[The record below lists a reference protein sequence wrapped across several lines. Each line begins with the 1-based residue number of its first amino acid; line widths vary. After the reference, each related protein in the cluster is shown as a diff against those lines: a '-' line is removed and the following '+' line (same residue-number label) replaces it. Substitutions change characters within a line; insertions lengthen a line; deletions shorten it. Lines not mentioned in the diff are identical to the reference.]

1 MWKQKICLAVSEQF
15 GISEEEQI
23 RLFKKI
29 GFDGFFLS
37 YELNKDFSNLKK
49 VADEEGMLLQSVHAP
64 FGKMNHVWIESDQT
78 EDSVKEL
85 IECLIESK
93 KVGAP
98 IVVMHA
104 FIGFNDHTPTEFGL
118 NNIAKVVDLAR
129 NLNIKIAFENTE
141 GEEYLAAIME
151 RFKNEKHVGFCWDT
165 GHEMCYN
172 HSQDLLK
179 LYGDR
184 LFCTHLND
192 NLGISDY
199 NGVITWTDDLHLL
212 PFDGIADWNDVA
224 SRLNKCNFNSE
235 LTFELNTKSKPD
247 RHDNDEYDRMDI
259 VDYLTKAYARACK
272 FAATKQSLNVHL

>member
-1 MWKQKICLAVSEQF
+1 MWKQKICIAVSEQF
-15 GISEEEQI
+15 GINEEEQI

-29 GFDGFFLS
+29 GFDGFFLN
-37 YELNKDFSNLKK
+37 YELGNDFSHLKK

-64 FGKMNHVWIESDQT
+64 FYKMNHVWVENDQT
-78 EDSVKEL
+78 DDAMKEL
-85 IECLIESK
+85 TECLIESK

-118 NNIAKVVDLAR
+118 SNIAKIVDLAR
-129 NLNIKIAFENTE
+129 TLDIKIAFENTE
-141 GEEYLAAIME
+141 GEEYLFAIME
-151 RFKNEKHVGFCWDT
+151 RFKDEKHVGFCWDT

-199 NGVITWTDDLHLL
+199 NGAITWTDDLHLL
-212 PFDGIADWNDVA
+212 PFDGIADWNDIA
-224 SRLNKCNFNSE
+224 ARLNKYNFNSE
-235 LTFELNTKSKPD
+235 LTFELNTESKPN
-247 RHDNDEYDRMDI
+247 RHDNDEYNRMDI

-272 FAATKQSLNVHL
+272 FAAIKQSLNVHL